1 MRNGDL
7 LLFLMGS
14 AASLAPAPLLAQE
27 EARQQVSLPAQP
39 LGASLR
45 KVATQFGRNL
55 SVSSELV
62 AGRTAP
68 AIEGHYGFEEAVTRL
83 LRGSGLVSLPV
94 GRGLVV
100 RRAGTAAGHGD
111 SRVIADS
118 GAAVAEEDIVVT
130 GSRIRGAAPAGARVV
145 TIDRD
150 DIERSGYAT
159 TQQIVQALPQN
170 FGGGPNEGTSGYTDR
185 NNAGAN
191 LGLGSSVNLRG
202 LGTTS
207 TLTLIDGN
215 RIALGGVS
223 GTFVDLSLIP
233 SSAIERIEVLADG
246 ASAIYGSDAVGGVI
260 NVKLRNRFQGAE
272 SRARF
277 GTAKGFNEWQ
287 ASQIA
292 GVDWSSGS
300 LMLGYEYYHRG
311 NLAAA
316 DRGFA
321 TEDLRAFGGPDYR
334 KSFANPGTIIAA
346 DGSIHGIPRGQDG
359 TQLTPGQLLAGRP
372 NRADG
377 RANSDILPRQ
387 DRHSVVGALSQN
399 LASWLRFTAQGFF
412 ADRQSVLRTPPSNR
426 GNVSVP
432 TTNAFYVDPIGTGQ
446 PVLVNYDF
454 TDDLGIKT
462 NRASVR
468 SYSGVGG
475 LEAALGQW
483 RLGLGGSFGKQH
495 EELRTINVPNYYWLA
510 QTLSNSDPASAYNL
524 FGDGSHT
531 ARATIEKVRGWYET
545 IGESRIWSATFKA
558 DGPLIRLP
566 GGVAHLAVGAE
577 FRRERYNGTG
587 TNYDSTAIPVD
598 AGSAGFPIGRSVAAA
613 FAELAIPLV
622 RPEMNISGVE
632 ALNMSVAGRAERY
645 SDFGTT
651 FNPRFGLSWRTG
663 SEVAFRANYGR
674 SFRAPGFLD
683 IRIGKGTAS
692 IAPLYVPDP
701 ASSTGT
707 TPVLALFG
715 NTPDLGPER
724 ASTWTLG
731 ATLTPGQIPGL
742 RLDIGYFNIAYRD
755 RIGSAGINYLSF
767 LSNRSVYEELI
778 IDNPPVGDVAKYY
791 ADENFFNPF
800 GIAPGQ
806 VRAIIDGRTRNLSS
820 VDLEGLDF
828 DLGYS
833 HAGLGRSIEAG
844 ISGTWL
850 LRNKQKITA
859 GSPDV
864 DILSTIGN
872 PVHMRLRAR
881 LAVADGPWSAAA
893 FANYTA
899 GYKNNSVTPVETVK
913 NWTTVDLTLSYKFD
927 RILGGTRI
935 SLSATNLLDRRP
947 PYVNLQT
954 LQSASGFDPENASAI
969 GRLVALQLVTSW

>member
-1 MRNGDL
+1 MRNGDFLFFL
-7 LLFLMGS
+7 LGS
-14 AASLAPAPLLAQE
+14 AALLASSPAPAQGDT
-27 EARQQVSLPAQP
+27 RQQLRLPEQR
-39 LGASLR
+39 LDLSLR
-45 KVATQFGRNL
+45 VIATRFGRNI
-55 SVSSELV
+55 SIPSELV
-62 AGRTAP
+62 AGRSAP
-68 AIEGHYGFEEAVTRL
+68 AIDGLYSFEQAVAEL
-83 LRGSGLVSLPV
+83 LRDSGLTAVPA
-94 GRGLVV
+94 GRGLAV
-100 RRAGTAAGHGD
+100 RRSRAATASDAAPGSEGD
-111 SRVIADS
+111 
-118 GAAVAEEDIVVT
+118 DIVVT
-130 GSRIRGAAPAGARVV
+130 GSRIRGVAPAGARVV
-145 TIDRD
+145 AISRD

-170 FGGGPNEGTSGYTDR
+170 FGGGPNEGTSGFTDR

-207 TLTLIDGN
+207 TLTLVDGN

-246 ASAIYGSDAVGGVI
+246 ASAIYGSDAVGGVV
-260 NVKLRNRFQGAE
+260 NVKLRNRFRGAE

-277 GTAKGFNEWQ
+277 GSAKGFDEWQ
-287 ASQIA
+287 LGQLA
-292 GVDWSSGS
+292 GLGWSSGS
-300 LMLGYEYYHRG
+300 LMLGYEYYHRD

-316 DRGFA
+316 DRDFA

-334 KSFANPGTIIAA
+334 RTFANPGTIIAA
-346 DGSIHGIPRGQDG
+346 DGRVFGIPAGQDG
-359 TQLTPGQLLAGRP
+359 KTLTAGQLLAGQP
-372 NRADG
+372 NKADG

-399 LASWLRFTAQGFF
+399 LGSWLRLTAQGFF
-412 ADRQSVLRTPPSNR
+412 ADRQSLVRTPPSNR
-426 GNVSVP
+426 GNIAVP
-432 TTNAFYVDPIGTGQ
+432 TTNPFYVDPIGTGK
-446 PVLVNYDF
+446 PVIVNYSF
-454 TDDLGIKT
+454 EQDLGIKT

-468 SYSGVGG
+468 AYSGVGG
-475 LEAALGQW
+475 LEATLGKW
-483 RLGLGGSFGKQH
+483 RASLGGSYSTQR
-495 EELRTINVPNYYWLA
+495 EELRTTNVPNYYWLA
-510 QTLSNSDPASAYNL
+510 KALSDTNPATAYNL

-531 ARATIEKVRGWYET
+531 ARSTIDKVRGWYES
-545 IGESRIWSATFKA
+545 IGESRIWSAAFRA

-566 GGVAHLAVGAE
+566 GDVAHLAVGAE

-587 TNYDSTAIPVD
+587 TNYDSTATPVD
-598 AGSAGFPIGRSVAAA
+598 AGSAGFPISRSVAAA
-613 FAELAIPLV
+613 FAELALPLV
-622 RPEMNISGVE
+622 RPGMEVSGIE
-632 ALNMSVAGRAERY
+632 ALDLSVAGRVEHY

-651 FNPRFGLSWRTG
+651 FNPRFGLSWRAGGGVTL
-663 SEVAFRANYGR
+663 RANYGR

-683 IRIGKGTAS
+683 IRTGKGTAS

-701 ASSTGT
+701 ASPTGT

-715 NTPDLGPER
+715 NIPDLGPEK
-724 ASTWTLG
+724 ASTWTVG
-731 ATLTPGQIPGL
+731 ATLTPDQIPGL
-742 RLDIGYFNIAYRD
+742 RLDVGYFNIAYRD

-767 LSNRSVYEELI
+767 LSNRSVYGELI
-778 IDNPPVGDVAKYY
+778 VDNPPVADIAKYY
-791 ADENFFNPF
+791 TDENFFNPF

-828 DLGYS
+828 DLGYT
-833 HAGLGRSIEAG
+833 HAGSRRSIEVG

-850 LRNKQKITA
+850 LRNRQKITA
-859 GSPDV
+859 GSPTV

-872 PVHMRLRAR
+872 PVDMRLRGR

-893 FANYTA
+893 FVNHMA
-899 GYKNNSVTPVETVK
+899 GYANNGVKPVETVSS
-913 NWTTVDLTLSYKFD
+913 WTTVDLNLSYSLD
-927 RILGGTRI
+927 RFLTGTRI
-935 SLSATNLLDRRP
+935 ALSATNVFDRQP

-954 LQSASGFDPENASAI
+954 VQSASGFDPENASAI

>member
-7 LLFLMGS
+7 FLFLMGS
-14 AASLAPAPLLAQE
+14 AAVLAPAPALAHEAAARE
-27 EARQQVSLPAQP
+27 EVRQQVRLPAQS

-45 KVATQFGRNL
+45 FVGAKFGRNI
-55 SVSSELV
+55 SMPSDIV
-62 AGRTAP
+62 AGRSAP
-68 AIEGHYGFEEAVTRL
+68 AIDGRYSFEEAVAQL
-83 LRGSGLVSLPV
+83 LQGSGLVAVPA
-94 GRGLVV
+94 GRGLAI
-100 RRAGTAAGHGD
+100 RRAQAAAATEGD
-111 SRVIADS
+111 LLADD
-118 GAAVAEEDIVVT
+118 DIVVT
-130 GSRIRGAAPAGARVV
+130 GSRIRGAPPAGARVV

-150 DIERSGYAT
+150 EIDASGYAT
-159 TQQIVQALPQN
+159 TQQIVQSLPQN
-170 FGGGPNEGTSGYTDR
+170 FGGGPNEGTTGFTDR

-207 TLTLIDGN
+207 TLTLVDGN

-246 ASAIYGSDAVGGVI
+246 ASAIYGSDAVGGVV

-277 GTAKGFNEWQ
+277 GSAKGFEEWQ
-287 ASQIA
+287 VSQLA
-292 GVDWSSGS
+292 GAGWSSGS

-316 DRGFA
+316 DRDFV

-334 KSFANPGTIIAA
+334 KTFANPGTIIAA
-346 DGSIHGIPRGQDG
+346 DGRVFGIPANQDG
-359 TQLTPGQLLAGRP
+359 RGLTAGQLRAGQP

-377 RANSDILPRQ
+377 RAKSDILPRQ
-387 DRHSVVGALSQN
+387 DRHSVVGALSQDI
-399 LASWLRFTAQGFF
+399 APWLRFTAQGFF
-412 ADRQSVLRTPPSNR
+412 ADRQSVIRTPPSNR
-426 GNVSVP
+426 GNVTVP
-432 TTNAFYVDPIGTGQ
+432 TTNPFYVDPIGTGR
-446 PVLVNYDF
+446 PVTVNYDF

-462 NRASVR
+462 NHASVR

-475 LEAALGQW
+475 FEATLGKW
-483 RLGLGGSFGKQH
+483 RLSLGGSFGKQR
-495 EELRTINVPNYYWLA
+495 EELRTTNVPNHYWLA
-510 QTLSNSDPASAYNL
+510 QALADTNPATAYNL

-545 IGESRIWSATFKA
+545 IGESRIWSAAFKA

-566 GGVAHLAVGAE
+566 GGAANLAVGAE

-587 TNYDSTAIPVD
+587 TNYDSTATPVD
-598 AGSAGFPIGRSVAAA
+598 AGSAGFPIGRSVTAA
-613 FAELAIPLV
+613 FAELALPLV
-622 RPEMNISGVE
+622 GPEMDVTGVE
-632 ALNMSVAGRAERY
+632 ALDLSVAGRVERY

-663 SEVAFRANYGR
+663 GGVAFRANYGR

-683 IRIGKGTAS
+683 IRTGKGTAS

-701 ASSTGT
+701 ASPTGT

-715 NTPDLGPER
+715 NIPDLGPEKAR
-724 ASTWTLG
+724 TWTVG
-731 ATLTPGQIPGL
+731 ATLTPDQIPGL
-742 RLDIGYFNIAYRD
+742 RLDVGYFNIAYRD

-767 LSNRSVYEELI
+767 LSNRSVYGELI
-778 IDNPPVGDVAKYY
+778 IDNPPVADVARYY
-791 ADENFFNPF
+791 SDENFFNPF

-828 DLGYS
+828 DFGYT
-833 HAGLGRSIEAG
+833 HAGPRRSIEVG

-850 LRNKQKITA
+850 LHISQKITA
-859 GSPDV
+859 GSPKV

-872 PVHMRLRAR
+872 PVDMRLRGR
-881 LAVADGPWSAAA
+881 LAVVQGPWAAAA
-893 FANYTA
+893 FVNHTA
-899 GYKNNSVTPVETVK
+899 GYTNNGVKPVETVSS
-913 NWTTVDLTLSYKFD
+913 WTTVDLNLSYKLD
-927 RILGGTRI
+927 RLLAGTRI
-935 SLSATNLLDRRP
+935 SLSATNVFDRRP

-954 LQSASGFDPENASAI
+954 VQSASGFDPENASPI
-969 GRLVALQLVTSW
+969 GRLIAVQLVTTW